1 VSPSGSSV
9 NGKIPVP
16 PPFHDQNKMLP
27 RLSPPTKDSRIEM
40 DTIGG
45 NVSGYLLDLAED
57 ESDDRAR
64 APAKKQ
70 GGTIQP
76 APT

>member
-1 VSPSGSSV
+1 
-9 NGKIPVP
+9 
-16 PPFHDQNKMLP
+16 
-27 RLSPPTKDSRIEM
+27 M